1 MNILTDCIRADAEY
15 SQLLGA
21 VRENFRSK
29 ALPILAN
36 GLCEG
41 ASDAFCVAL
50 LEDASA
56 FSPHC
61 ALIICPEERNAC
73 ILWSFWSASDTGL
86 PFFLQGICL
95 FMISL
100 PPMNTSMRGFWCCP
114 DW

>member
-61 ALIICPEERNAC
+61 ALIICPEEKECLHTVELLERFGHRAAFFPARD
-73 ILWSFWSASDTGL
+73 LSFYERPYA
-86 PFFLQGICL
+86 
-95 FMISL
+95 
-100 PPMNTSMRGFWCCP
+100 
-114 DW
+114 